1 LAPSARGAYG
11 INIAGMG
18 AARSM
23 LVDAR
28 PDWPHLRL
36 TTAVEDFPAAPEAV
50 TEDRAELLLRAGGR
64 VTLDRSSGV
73 ARYSVP
79 RRLSSDELVHPYLS
93 PAAAVVAHWMR
104 RLAFHAGAFA
114 GPAGTW
120 ALAGD
125 REAGKSSMLAWLALN
140 GHDVVADDVLVLRNG
155 TAYAGPRSID
165 LREGAAK
172 RFGAGKALGV
182 VGSRHRWRVAL
193 PPIEP
198 ELPFR
203 GWIFLAWGE
212 RVEPVRLS
220 ASECLRRL
228 MGQLA
233 LRIPAADPA
242 YLLDLATLPAWEL
255 RRPRDWRKL
264 DRCGEWLVAQAA

>member
-1 LAPSARGAYG
+1 VRGAYG
-11 INIAGMG
+11 INIAGIG
-18 AARSM
+18 AAPSM
-23 LVDAR
+23 LVDGR
-28 PDWPHLRL
+28 PGWPELRL
-36 TTAVEDFPAAPEAV
+36 TTAVEDSPAAPEAV
-50 TEDRAELLLRAGGR
+50 TEDHAELLLRAGGR
-64 VTLDRSSGV
+64 VTLDRGRGV

-79 RRLSSDELVHPYLS
+79 RPLSSDELVHPYLS

-114 GPAGTW
+114 GPGGTW

-125 REAGKSSMLAWLALN
+125 REAGKSSILAWLALN

-165 LREGAAK
+165 LREGAAEH
-172 RFGAGKALGV
+172 FGAGKALGV
-182 VGSRHRWRVAL
+182 VGTRHRWRLAL

-203 GWIFLAWGE
+203 GWIFLGWGE
-212 RVEPVRLS
+212 RLEPVRLG
-220 ASECLRRL
+220 ASECLKRL

-242 YLLDLATLPAWEL
+242 YLLELATLPAWEL
-255 RRPRDWRKL
+255 RRPRDWRLL
-264 DRCGEWLVAQAA
+264 DQTGEWLLSKAR